1 MTTHFTKF
9 ETNEK
14 KEPKLFFASQLF
26 LNQLCTE
33 LDKAIRQENGQQ
45 KFFQRKKWPKNG
57 QKYFKT
63 RFLE

>member
-9 ETNEK
+9 ETNKK

-33 LDKAIRQENGQQ
+33 LDKAIRQENGQ
-45 KFFQRKKWPKNG
+45 KFFSGKKMAKKWPKI
-57 QKYFKT
+57 
-63 RFLE
+63 L